1 MAGMFR
7 RDRPFPMRRWLRWS
21 ALLLLLPC
29 ALASAGFGSKSRQ
42 LDEMMAAYT
51 AALRWGSFE
60 DGWQFI
66 EPEVRKAHPL
76 TEFDMSRYAQL
87 QVTGYRDTGTS
98 NMKDGSV
105 VRDIEISITNRNTQ
119 SERSVR
125 YREIWRWDD
134 KAGRWWQ
141 TTGLPDFWD
150 GQ

>member
-1 MAGMFR
+1 MSR
-7 RDRPFPMRRWLRWS
+7 RDRLFPMRRWLRWS

-66 EPEVRKAHPL
+66 DPEVRKAHPL
-76 TEFDMSRYAQL
+76 TDLDVGRYAQL

-119 SERSVR
+119 TERTVR
-125 YREIWRWDD
+125 YRERWRYDETA
-134 KAGRWWQ
+134 KTWWLLS
-141 TTGLPDFWD
+141 GLPDLWQGD
-150 GQ
+150 

>member
-7 RDRPFPMRRWLRWS
+7 RDRLLPMRRWLRWS

-76 TEFDMSRYAQL
+76 TELDERLVQL
-87 QVTGYRDTGTS
+87 IDLFIELRWAHPRLVQLELVLE
-98 NMKDGSV
+98 DGEV
-105 VRDIEISITNRNTQ
+105 P
-119 SERSVR
+119 
-125 YREIWRWDD
+125 
-134 KAGRWWQ
+134 A
-141 TTGLPDFWD
+141 
-150 GQ
+150 

>member
-1 MAGMFR
+1 
-7 RDRPFPMRRWLRWS
+7 
-21 ALLLLLPC
+21 
-29 ALASAGFGSKSRQ
+29 
-42 LDEMMAAYT
+42 MAAAIQTLDWPLPRSTTVLGRRSSTYPASQSRRSSD
-51 AALRWGSFE
+51 AA
-60 DGWQFI
+60 
-66 EPEVRKAHPL
+66 
-76 TEFDMSRYAQL
+76 
-87 QVTGYRDTGTS
+87 QVPGRGIGRDIGTS
-98 NMKDGSV
+98 RMKDGSV

>member
-1 MAGMFR
+1 MSR
-7 RDRPFPMRRWLRWS
+7 PDRLLPMRRWLRWS
-21 ALLLLLPC
+21 ALFLLLPC
-29 ALASAGFGSKSRQ
+29 ALAAAGLGGKSRQ
-42 LDEMMAAYT
+42 LDEMMAAYS

-66 EPEVRKAHPL
+66 APDVRKERPL
-76 TEFDMSRYAQL
+76 TGLAASRYAQL
-87 QVTGYRDTGTS
+87 QVTGYRDIGTS
-98 NMKDGSV
+98 RMKDGSV